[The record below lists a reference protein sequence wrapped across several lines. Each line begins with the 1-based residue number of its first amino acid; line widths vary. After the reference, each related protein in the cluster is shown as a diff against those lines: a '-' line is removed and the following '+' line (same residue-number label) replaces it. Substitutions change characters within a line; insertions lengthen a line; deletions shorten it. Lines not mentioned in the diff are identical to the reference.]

1 MEIWK
6 TADGRSIDAFICPVA
21 PHPVPPIDRW
31 NGVSYT
37 VSFVI
42 LDYPA
47 AVIPVRSV
55 TEEDLEEDIDME
67 VLGAW
72 DKVNRELC

>member
-6 TADGRSIDAFICPVA
+6 TADGRSIDAFTCSVA